1 MPASWPSRPEPFPR
15 LYAILDVDA
24 AAARGFA
31 PLPLLESWLG
41 AGVRLIQLRA
51 KRLTAGP
58 FLELADRVVSMARV
72 AGAIVV
78 INDRVDVARMAGAGG
93 VHVGQDDLTAVVA
106 RSLLGPEAIVGVS
119 THTDAQ
125 VDLAATAPVSY
136 LAIGPVFAT
145 TTKERP
151 DPVVGLEGVGRA
163 RIRTRA
169 AGLPLVAIGGI
180 TLENAG
186 SVIEAGADT
195 VAVIGDLLSGN
206 PGARAGA
213 FVRALEAR

>member
-1 MPASWPSRPEPFPR
+1 MASWPSRPDPFPR

-31 PLPLLESWLG
+31 PLPLLEAWLG

-58 FLELADRVVSMARV
+58 FLELADRVVSMARA

-78 INDRVDVARMAGAGG
+78 INDRADVARMSGADG
-93 VHVGQDDLTAVVA
+93 VHVGQDDLTAAVA

-186 SVIEAGADT
+186 RVIDAGADA
-195 VAVIGDLLSGN
+195 VAVIADLLSGD
-206 PGARAGA
+206 PGARARA
-213 FVRALEAR
+213 FVRALDDR

>member
-1 MPASWPSRPEPFPR
+1 MASWPSRPDPFPR

-31 PLPLLESWLG
+31 PLPLLEAWLG

-58 FLELADRVVSMARV
+58 FLELADRVVSMARA

-78 INDRVDVARMAGAGG
+78 INDRADVARMSGADG
-93 VHVGQDDLTAVVA
+93 VHVGQDDLTAAVA

-186 SVIEAGADT
+186 RVIDAGADA
-195 VAVIGDLLSGN
+195 VAVIGDLLSGD
-206 PGARAGA
+206 PGARARA
-213 FVRALEAR
+213 FVRALDDR